1 MAVQWRDDISFTTIA
16 QGDTVEGLSGVHIEC
31 IWPPRALNEVRPLPD
46 SLKNRFSL
54 CFLVRYG
61 GTTVIITSDIDTM
74 AERSLAEGFGYRL
87 ASDIIVVPHH
97 GSAGSA
103 DDVFYGYVNP
113 DVAVI
118 SCGIG
123 NTYGFPAKKVM
134 DLLYQMKVRPYIT
147 ATTGTVTAISNGYYW
162 DYR

>member
-1 MAVQWRDDISFTTIA
+1 
-16 QGDTVEGLSGVHIEC
+16 
-31 IWPPRALNEVRPLPD
+31 
-46 SLKNRFSL
+46 
-54 CFLVRYG
+54 VRYG